1 MLLVHQHPENTDKD
15 PQVVFSH
22 QTVYERTGCDV
33 NSRWLVEWKGLCQG
47 LLMTDLDCAGY
58 RNGTAVLQCQEGDLV
73 IDCTCLCKPLST
85 PTLTPRFPEFAHPI
99 SRFSIPTPIPD
110 TDPPDPPYQPSSF
123 HIVPKPDR
131 FKGSITETED
141 FYVPIAQGNNG
152 TSYEA
157 DEVARCVRDGRI
169 ESERMT
175 WEESRVVQGWFD
187 TVRKSGPT
195 KTAGLAGKAGL

>member
-73 IDCTCLCKPLST
+73 IDCTCLCILLSP
-85 PTLTPRFPEFAHPI
+85 PTLIPWFPDYAHAT
-99 SRFSIPTPIPD
+99 SRLSIPTPTQTLTLQTHP
-110 TDPPDPPYQPSSF
+110 TSPRHSTLSPNPTASRAASPRRKTFTSPSPTATTGPRTKQMKWHGVS
-123 HIVPKPDR
+123 
-131 FKGSITETED
+131 
-141 FYVPIAQGNNG
+141 G
-152 TSYEA
+152 TA
-157 DEVARCVRDGRI
+157 G
-169 ESERMT
+169 
-175 WEESRVVQGWFD
+175 SRVRG
-187 TVRKSGPT
+187 
-195 KTAGLAGKAGL
+195 